1 MAVYTSMHR
10 QIKDVCLCR
19 SEFSFWVCGSHHV
32 GRCDTTGTKRDHEE
46 PSSTAGTTKDEGTR
60 ATEQQRSK
68 WTIMNQE
75 RPKRNQRG
83 PKGTKSDQMGPKA
96 TKRDQQEPSDA
107 NRRSIA
113 HAPG

>member
-46 PSSTAGTTKDEGTR
+46 PSSTAGTTKDRGNQSNR
-60 ATEQQRSK
+60 ATKVKMDHNEPRATK
-68 WTIMNQE
+68 EEPKGTKRNQE
-75 RPKRNQRG
+75 RPN
-83 PKGTKSDQMGPKA
+83 GTKSDQKGPTG
-96 TKRDQQEPSDA
+96 TK
-107 NRRSIA
+107 
-113 HAPG
+113 